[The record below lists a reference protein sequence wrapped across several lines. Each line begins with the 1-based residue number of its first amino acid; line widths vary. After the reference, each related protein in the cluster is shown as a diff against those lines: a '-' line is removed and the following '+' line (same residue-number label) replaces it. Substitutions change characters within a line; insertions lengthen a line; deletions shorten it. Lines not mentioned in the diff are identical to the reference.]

1 MAIRSPRGGRGAR
14 CASARLGL
22 VITVLLALACM
33 RPQPTPLAQEPAP
46 TTAAGSRA
54 APAQAATAPLALRV
68 AYVSPS
74 AVMAPLWMAAES
86 GAFAHHGIQVAVLH
100 IPANTAVAALLAG
113 EVDVLQI
120 SGPAVLAA
128 ALQGADLVFVAGALD
143 RMVFS
148 VHAAADVRSGADLR
162 GRLFGS
168 DRPGTP
174 VAYATEVALAR
185 LGLSPGEVELLPIGS
200 SDRLLAALLSGQLAA
215 TVLTPPASFEAEAA
229 GYPLLVDLYDV
240 PYQNIGLAVRRSR
253 LPALE
258 PALLALLHGYQE
270 GIDRYAADPAFARA
284 VLAKYSGETDPAL
297 LERTYD
303 FYRAAGFTR
312 DLHVS
317 AEGLANIL
325 GFLARTVPAAAQA
338 RPTDFVEPRYLQQLQ

>member
-1 MAIRSPRGGRGAR
+1 MAISPVRCGRGPW
-14 CASARLGL
+14 CASARVAL
-22 VITVLLALACM
+22 VISTLLIAACAGP
-33 RPQPTPLAQEPAP
+33 RTSPPAREATS

-54 APAQAATAPLALRV
+54 APAQAAPASSLRV

-74 AVMAPLWMAAES
+74 AVMAPLWMAAEA
-86 GAFAHHGIQVAVLH
+86 GAFAHHGVQVEMLH

-113 EVDVLQI
+113 EVDALQI
-120 SGPAVLAA
+120 SGPAVVSA

-148 VHAAADVRSGADLR
+148 VHAAPDVRSGADLQ

-174 VAYATEVALAR
+174 VAYAAEVALAR
-185 LGLSPGEVELLPIGS
+185 LGVSPEEVEILHIGS

-215 TVLTPPASFEAEAA
+215 TVLTPPASFAAEAA

-240 PYQNIGLAVRRSR
+240 PYQNIGLAMRRSR
-253 LPALE
+253 LPALGPAL
-258 PALLALLHGYQE
+258 PALLRGYQE
-270 GIDRYAADPAFARA
+270 GIDRYAADPAFARE
-284 VLAKYSGETDPAL
+284 VLAKYSGETDPGL
-297 LERTYD
+297 LARTYD

-317 AEGLANIL
+317 EEGLANIL

-338 RPTDFVEPRYLQQLQ
+338 RPADFVDPRYVQQLR